1 MDVINACEKT
11 FFPIS
16 TLHHFYFIRPALGH
30 SMQTSRSQETLGD
43 TRNKFVI
50 LLCLLFLVILN
61 RNIIVS
67 LIRSGPTMWVGIEII
82 RMLIL
87 VSIGILLGTSGF
99 GTKSKKQFDIPLN
112 LNVDESQDSLKDNP
126 SLDHYNASEQFIIEF
141 LLEKE
146 NKCWQSDIV
155 KNSDMTKSKI
165 SRTLSSLESKG
176 LISRVRDG
184 MGNRVIL
191 DDSELF

>member
-1 MDVINACEKT
+1 
-11 FFPIS
+11 
-16 TLHHFYFIRPALGH
+16 
-30 SMQTSRSQETLGD
+30 MQTSRSQENLGD
-43 TRNKFVI
+43 TKNKFVI
-50 LLCLLFLVILN
+50 LLCLLVLVMLN
-61 RNIIVS
+61 RNIITS
-67 LIRSGPTMWVGIEII
+67 LIRSGPTNWVVIEII

-87 VSIGILLGTSGF
+87 VSIGIVF
-99 GTKSKKQFDIPLN
+99 GTKSKKQVDIPLN
-112 LNVDESQDSLKDNP
+112 LDADESLDSLKDSP

-176 LISRVRDG
+176 LVSRVRDG

-191 DDSELF
+191 DVSELF

>member
-1 MDVINACEKT
+1 MVRT
-11 FFPIS
+11 
-16 TLHHFYFIRPALGH
+16 H
-30 SMQTSRSQETLGD
+30 SLTPSRSLSLTL
-43 TRNKFVI
+43 
-50 LLCLLFLVILN
+50 
-61 RNIIVS
+61 S
-67 LIRSGPTMWVGIEII
+67 LSHSLTHS
-82 RMLIL
+82 LTHSL
-87 VSIGILLGTSGF
+87 F

>member
-1 MDVINACEKT
+1 MYAISACENT
-11 FFPIS
+11 FFPIL
-16 TLHHFYFIRPALGH
+16 TLHHFCLIGPPFGH
-30 SMQTSRSQETLGD
+30 SMQTSRSQEDLAD
-43 TRNKFVI
+43 TRNRFVI
-50 LLCLLFLVILN
+50 LVCMLVLVMLN
-61 RNIIVS
+61 RNIITS
-67 LIRSGPTMWVGIEII
+67 LIRSGPTIWVGIEII

-87 VSIGILLGTSGF
+87 VSIGIVFGTLGF
-99 GTKSKKQFDIPLN
+99 GSKSKKQVDIPLI
-112 LNVDESQDSLKDNP
+112 LDADETQDSLKDNP

-141 LLEKE
+141 LLENE

-176 LISRVRDG
+176 LVSRVRDG

-191 DDSELF
+191 DVSELF